1 MAYYEGIDYW
11 VRYVD
16 FPNMASESVVASHG
30 DGTFTIYINTLFS
43 LERQLDR
50 LEHELRHLE
59 KEHFY
64 RDELTIAQVE
74 HQADGADISSV
85 SRLLPGEQRLSVFRS
100 NALPEHVSFAFYVP
114 DNSFRPYFK
123 KDAVVYCDDMQL
135 RPGDIGLFNWQ
146 GETVCRQYNKDPFGI
161 TYLFALNRTN
171 DVIVI
176 PSCQEEE
183 LICYGRVRTEKK
195 IALPGL

>member
-1 MAYYEGIDYW
+1 MNYYEGIDYW

-64 RDELTIAQVE
+64 RDELTIEQVE
-74 HQADGADISSV
+74 HQADGHKEPPSKQLMPNV
-85 SRLLPGEQRLSVFRS
+85 FCHTPG
-100 NALPEHVSFAFYVP
+100 
-114 DNSFRPYFK
+114 
-123 KDAVVYCDDMQL
+123 
-135 RPGDIGLFNWQ
+135 
-146 GETVCRQYNKDPFGI
+146 
-161 TYLFALNRTN
+161 
-171 DVIVI
+171 VI
-176 PSCQEEE
+176 PVFNSLNAFRDYMYAMREQVQSGIPTRE
-183 LICYGRVRTEKK
+183 R
-195 IALPGL
+195 